1 MTRREEIL
9 MEMASLSK
17 EIEQIDKTARAE
29 NTDELVK
36 KLIDFGFTKN
46 PETSGFMSEDSYS
59 LRLDKSIHYNVDLND
74 WSLYIED
81 LINDEIIYDSY
92 FITAR
97 DLMKQLDQLPTIYLV
112 RKSQLTIKYDD
123 GDLANCEIVKEYKL
137 GS

>member
-9 MEMASLSK
+9 MEMANLSK
-17 EIEQIDKTARAE
+17 EIEQIDKAARTE

-46 PETSGFMSEDSYS
+46 PETTGFVSEDSYS
-59 LRLDKSIHYNVDLND
+59 LRLDKSIYYNVDLSD

-92 FITAR
+92 FLSVH
-97 DLMKQLDQLPTIYLV
+97 DLMKQLDQLPAIYLV